1 MDRRTKRIIR
11 ISAVSAGSVLL
22 LLLVGTAVVLNFV
35 FTPSKLTPVVE
46 RIADRSLNARLRM
59 GGVELTFF
67 STFPRFGVKL
77 TDGTLVST
85 ALRDTLW
92 QRTDTLLTFR
102 KAVLVF
108 NPVSYLRHRKIDI
121 LKLSVDSA
129 DVYAFRDGTGR
140 ANWDILPSADTLASG
155 TAADTTADTVRTVSE
170 ISVRHVALRH
180 GSVTFDDRETKVFAN
195 IRDAGLRLRARLG
208 EGHSMLALDFRN
220 RNILFWQDG
229 ELLVNRV
236 ATRLRASVELDRA
249 QRTLTLHDA
258 LLGINGTELDLTG
271 TVRRDTA
278 RAGALLLDL
287 RYGLHAPSLETVLHM
302 IPESVLKR
310 GEVAAD
316 GEVRI
321 SGAVK
326 GPYGRQAL
334 PLATLDAEIKD
345 ASARYAGMPYGV
357 DALDARLVGQVDPM
371 RREPSFCN
379 LEIFR
384 FKGAHTDILADAEV
398 KNLLDDPL
406 VSFHTKSAVDL
417 TALAQTFPLQEGV
430 SLSGKLEAELRM
442 SCRLSALRNRD
453 LGRIRARGRVVM
465 DSLALRD
472 TARKFE
478 FTSSASLSFA
488 GDDRLD
494 AEAEI
499 RHASLRSP
507 RLSSSME
514 RLAAT
519 VRTTNPQDTTR
530 IARME
535 CTMTLNRLKAAA
547 GDSLSLFCGRGTA
560 TVRLQPGKR
569 DPAKPKVGL
578 ALEADTLFCRVG
590 DSRMGM
596 DRAGIG
602 VTAEKLRDSVW
613 IPEGIVGFSRLVVS
627 TPQCALP
634 IRMEK
639 TSVTV
644 GNRAVTLRN
653 ATMRIGRSDLTASG
667 VVHDLYGAMRRRRPL
682 RAELSLSSRNLNCNQ
697 LIRAVSFPADTL
709 RIEADTAATDL
720 KLFVVPKNI
729 DFALHTDFRRV
740 RYGKFVFEDVRGAVD
755 VRDGTV
761 HLKGLAMKGL
771 DAVMHT
777 TLLYQAVRPERG
789 YVGFDF
795 RLRRINVGKLVEFTP
810 SLDSIVPMLRSFRGT
825 VDFDGLGGGRS
836 GLGAQHPDSDPSF
849 GHPPPGRQPRAD
861 GRRDLRRNLQ
871 EILLQEQGAE
881 PDRQHCREYQRQGRI
896 RHRLSLRRR
905 HGPLPGG
912 RGRHAGP
919 GHEFRLPHFHPQVAD
934 SLQAGAEHHGQSGRH
949 EVPAGKGQIQ
959 ESGDA
964 RRDSQG
970 GQHGVRTGPADRAG
984 LQTPYRKD
992 SGGAAASCPG
1002 HHPFLRPESPPSFR
1016 PLRTSPHRNIRRQS
1030 RRPGRDCRR
1039 IRYSACTTGC
1049 PSGVSPSMSIRKSA
1063 GASEVRNP
1071 KAARPSAS
1079 VRMQGFQ

>member
-1 MDRRTKRIIR
+1 
-11 ISAVSAGSVLL
+11 
-22 LLLVGTAVVLNFV
+22 
-35 FTPSKLTPVVE
+35 
-46 RIADRSLNARLRM
+46 
-59 GGVELTFF
+59 
-67 STFPRFGVKL
+67 
-77 TDGTLVST
+77 
-85 ALRDTLW
+85 
-92 QRTDTLLTFR
+92 
-102 KAVLVF
+102 
-108 NPVSYLRHRKIDI
+108 
-121 LKLSVDSA
+121 
-129 DVYAFRDGTGR
+129 
-140 ANWDILPSADTLASG
+140 
-155 TAADTTADTVRTVSE
+155 
-170 ISVRHVALRH
+170 
-180 GSVTFDDRETKVFAN
+180 
-195 IRDAGLRLRARLG
+195 
-208 EGHSMLALDFRN
+208 
-220 RNILFWQDG
+220 
-229 ELLVNRV
+229 
-236 ATRLRASVELDRA
+236 
-249 QRTLTLHDA
+249 
-258 LLGINGTELDLTG
+258 
-271 TVRRDTA
+271 
-278 RAGALLLDL
+278 
-287 RYGLHAPSLETVLHM
+287 
-302 IPESVLKR
+302 
-310 GEVAAD
+310 
-316 GEVRI
+316 
-321 SGAVK
+321 
-326 GPYGRQAL
+326 
-334 PLATLDAEIKD
+334 
-345 ASARYAGMPYGV
+345 
-357 DALDARLVGQVDPM
+357 
-371 RREPSFCN
+371 
-379 LEIFR
+379 
-384 FKGAHTDILADAEV
+384 
-398 KNLLDDPL
+398 
-406 VSFHTKSAVDL
+406 
-417 TALAQTFPLQEGV
+417 
-430 SLSGKLEAELRM
+430 
-442 SCRLSALRNRD
+442 
-453 LGRIRARGRVVM
+453 M

-478 FTSSASLSFA
+478 FTGSASLSFA

-535 CTMTLNRLKAAA
+535 RTMTLNRLKAAA

-755 VRDGTV
+755 VRDGAV

-810 SLDSIVPMLRSFRGT
+810 SLDSIVPMLRAFRGT
-825 VDFDGLGGGRS
+825 VDFDVSAEADLDSALNIRIPTLRSAIRLRGDSLVLMDGETFAEISKKFFFKNKERNLIDSIAVNISVKDGYVTVYPFAVAMDRYRAAVGGTQDLDMNFDYHISILKSPIPFKLGLNITGNLDDMKFRLGRAKYKNLVTPVEIHKVDSTVS
-836 GLGAQHPDSDPSF
+836 GLG
-849 GHPPPGRQPRAD
+849 RQIVRD
-861 GRRDLRRNLQ
+861 FKRR
-871 EILLQEQGAE
+871 I
-881 PDRQHCREYQRQGRI
+881 GRI
-896 RHRLSLRRR
+896 PEERRPPAR
-905 HGPLPGG
+905 DTTH
-912 RGRHAGP
+912 
-919 GHEFRLPHFHPQVAD
+919 
-934 SLQAGAEHHGQSGRH
+934 SSGRN
-949 EVPAGKGQIQ
+949 P
-959 ESGDA
+959 
-964 RRDSQG
+964 
-970 GQHGVRTGPADRAG
+970 
-984 LQTPYRKD
+984 
-992 SGGAAASCPG
+992 
-1002 HHPFLRPESPPSFR
+1002 R
-1016 PLRTSPHRNIRRQS
+1016 PL
-1030 RRPGRDCRR
+1030 
-1039 IRYSACTTGC
+1039 
-1049 PSGVSPSMSIRKSA
+1049 SGL
-1063 GASEVRNP
+1063 
-1071 KAARPSAS
+1071 
-1079 VRMQGFQ
+1079 

>member
-1 MDRRTKRIIR
+1 MEGRR
-11 ISAVSAGSVLL
+11 
-22 LLLVGTAVVLNFV
+22 
-35 FTPSKLTPVVE
+35 
-46 RIADRSLNARLRM
+46 
-59 GGVELTFF
+59 
-67 STFPRFGVKL
+67 
-77 TDGTLVST
+77 
-85 ALRDTLW
+85 
-92 QRTDTLLTFR
+92 FR
-102 KAVLVF
+102 
-108 NPVSYLRHRKIDI
+108 
-121 LKLSVDSA
+121 
-129 DVYAFRDGTGR
+129 
-140 ANWDILPSADTLASG
+140 
-155 TAADTTADTVRTVSE
+155 
-170 ISVRHVALRH
+170 
-180 GSVTFDDRETKVFAN
+180 
-195 IRDAGLRLRARLG
+195 
-208 EGHSMLALDFRN
+208 
-220 RNILFWQDG
+220 
-229 ELLVNRV
+229 
-236 ATRLRASVELDRA
+236 
-249 QRTLTLHDA
+249 
-258 LLGINGTELDLTG
+258 
-271 TVRRDTA
+271 
-278 RAGALLLDL
+278 
-287 RYGLHAPSLETVLHM
+287 
-302 IPESVLKR
+302 
-310 GEVAAD
+310 
-316 GEVRI
+316 
-321 SGAVK
+321 
-326 GPYGRQAL
+326 
-334 PLATLDAEIKD
+334 LATLDAEIKD

-384 FKGAHTDILADAEV
+384 FRGAHTDILADAEV

-430 SLSGKLEAELRM
+430 ALSGKLEAELRM

-682 RAELSLSSRNLNCNQ
+682 ARRAFAFVAESELQPTDPRRLVPGRH
-697 LIRAVSFPADTL
+697 PAHRGGHRGHRSETL
-709 RIEADTAATDL
+709 RRSEKHRLRAAHRL
-720 KLFVVPKNI
+720 PPR
-729 DFALHTDFRRV
+729 ALRQIRFRGRA
-740 RYGKFVFEDVRGAVD
+740 RRRGRPRRGRAPE
-755 VRDGTV
+755 GS
-761 HLKGLAMKGL
+761 AMKGL

-825 VDFDGLGGGRS
+825 VDFDVSAEADLDSALNIRIPTLRSAIRLRGDSLVLMDGETFAEISKKFFFKNKERNLIDSIAVNISVKDGYVTVYPFAVAMDRYRAAVGGTQDLDMNFDYHISILKSPIPFKLGLNITGNLDDMKFRLGRAKYKNLVTPVEIHKVDSTVS
-836 GLGAQHPDSDPSF
+836 GLG
-849 GHPPPGRQPRAD
+849 RQIVRD
-861 GRRDLRRNLQ
+861 FKRR
-871 EILLQEQGAE
+871 I
-881 PDRQHCREYQRQGRI
+881 GRI
-896 RHRLSLRRR
+896 PEERRPPAR
-905 HGPLPGG
+905 DTTH
-912 RGRHAGP
+912 
-919 GHEFRLPHFHPQVAD
+919 
-934 SLQAGAEHHGQSGRH
+934 SSGRN
-949 EVPAGKGQIQ
+949 P
-959 ESGDA
+959 
-964 RRDSQG
+964 
-970 GQHGVRTGPADRAG
+970 
-984 LQTPYRKD
+984 
-992 SGGAAASCPG
+992 
-1002 HHPFLRPESPPSFR
+1002 R
-1016 PLRTSPHRNIRRQS
+1016 PL
-1030 RRPGRDCRR
+1030 
-1039 IRYSACTTGC
+1039 
-1049 PSGVSPSMSIRKSA
+1049 SGL
-1063 GASEVRNP
+1063 
-1071 KAARPSAS
+1071 
-1079 VRMQGFQ
+1079 